1 MNFIN
6 QLLENLE
13 KEKFIN
19 HLEIIFQGADLA
31 DMQSVSKYNKGTKYL
46 LCAIDLFSIY
56 AWVIPIKDKKRD
68 QYSQCI

>member
-6 QLLENLE
+6 QLLEIQ
-13 KEKFIN
+13 KKKFIN
-19 HLEIIFQGADLA
+19 HLEIIFWGVDLA
-31 DMQSVSKYNKGTKYL
+31 EMQSVSKYNKGIKYL

-56 AWVIPIKDKKRD
+56 VWVIPIKDKKRD